1 MGWMLDSLKYITVE
15 PIIFL
20 FFWSVPYI
28 DHGNGVLLFNYF
40 CHTTHNVTF
49 CSIISKS
56 QHADTPANHQ
66 IQGEV
71 SRWIMY
77 SKITMVVPMLYST
90 TILGAISDRFQRKLP
105 MIIPATGVLVSCL
118 WLMALALIPN
128 INVSS

>member
-1 MGWMLDSLKYITVE
+1 MCLNLFLVFSLSS
-15 PIIFL
+15 FA
-20 FFWSVPYI
+20 S
-28 DHGNGVLLFNYF
+28 
-40 CHTTHNVTF
+40 
-49 CSIISKS
+49 ISKYS
-56 QHADTPANHQ
+56 TPPLRSHFNIPELILLLDGKIFGKSFKKEISLMYSKRFDELYRHLFCF
-66 IQGEV
+66 
-71 SRWIMY
+71 RWIMY